1 MVRSFLIIPL
11 LFMLA
16 QKPVKKPEVHADFN
30 FGSYPWSRQAADLL
44 KEDLAREIVVAYSQG
59 WSVDKIAKT
68 FKITTSDVS
77 RVSDKLEDERLV
89 GRLDQYDVTPFMPVI
104 RGRDLDRLKE
114 PLRKH
119 AQEMTDLLLNN
130 WKDIE
135 AMADSLQG
143 AKDTPKGRLMYETV
157 VSGILLGGMIDAFYE
172 DKTLMPPPRRRG
184 KNDRYYA
191 WLVESS
197 PDAAGKLRRELR
209 ESAGYRVVTI
219 GTALPDDKPTPDE
232 LRGKNTMLE
241 EADARKYR
249 AFIGVFSRDKL
260 LPFFKSRREEFLK
273 LGLLMSSGRD
283 IAFGEFF
290 AWYYNAMAN
299 AVSDALVAQH
309 RIAPPETFYTYA
321 VKAPEQ

>member
-1 MVRSFLIIPL
+1 
-11 LFMLA
+11 MLA
-16 QKPVKKPEVHADFN
+16 QKPVKKPEVHADFH
-30 FGSYPWSRQAADLL
+30 FGSYPWSRQATDLL

-59 WSVDKIAKT
+59 WSIDKIAKS
-68 FKITTSDVS
+68 FKLTTSDVS
-77 RVSDKLEDERLV
+77 KVADKLEDERLV
-89 GRLDQYDVTPFMPVI
+89 GRLDEYDVRPFMPVI
-104 RGRDLDRLKE
+104 RDRDLDRLKE

-119 AQEMTDLLLNN
+119 TQEMTDLLLNN
-130 WKDIE
+130 WRDIE

-143 AKDTPKGRLMYETV
+143 AKGTPKGRFMYETV

-191 WLVESS
+191 WLVESN
-197 PDAAGKLRRELR
+197 PEAAGKLRRDLR
-209 ESAGYRVVTI
+209 ESAGYRIVSI

-241 EADARKYR
+241 EAEARKYR

-260 LPFFKSRREEFLK
+260 LPYFKSRREEFLK

-290 AWYYNAMAN
+290 AWYYNAIAN
-299 AVSDALVAQH
+299 GVTDTLVAQR
-309 RIAPPETFYTYA
+309 RIVPPDTFYTYA

>member
-1 MVRSFLIIPL
+1 
-11 LFMLA
+11 MLA
-16 QKPVKKPEVHADFN
+16 QKPVKKPEVHADFQ

-44 KEDLAREIVVAYSQG
+44 KDDLAREIVVAYSED
-59 WSVDKIAKT
+59 WSIDKIAKT
-68 FKITTSDVS
+68 YKITTSDVS
-77 RVSDKLEDERLV
+77 KVSDKLEDERLV
-89 GRLDQYDVTPFMPVI
+89 GRFDQYDVTPFMPVV
-104 RGRDLDRLKE
+104 RDRDLDRMKD

-119 AQEMTDLLLNN
+119 KQELIDLLLNN
-130 WKDIE
+130 WKDIQ
-135 AMADSLQG
+135 AMIDSLQG
-143 AKDTPKGRLMYETV
+143 AKGIPKGRLMYETV

-191 WLVESS
+191 WLVESNS
-197 PDAAGKLRRELR
+197 EAAGKLRRELR
-209 ESAGYRVVTI
+209 ESAGYRIVTI
-219 GTALPDDKPTPDE
+219 GTSLADDKPTPDE

-241 EADARKYR
+241 EAEARKYR

-260 LPFFKSRREEFLK
+260 LPYFKNRREEFLK

-290 AWYYNAMAN
+290 AWYYNTVTN
-299 AVSDALVAQH
+299 AVTDALVADH
-309 RIAPPETFYTYA
+309 RITPPETFYTYA

>member
-1 MVRSFLIIPL
+1 MVKTFLIIPL
-11 LFMLA
+11 VLMLA
-16 QKPVKKPEVHADFN
+16 QKPVKKPDVHADFQ
-30 FGSYPWSRQAADLL
+30 FGSYPWSRQAAEML
-44 KEDLAREIVVAYSQG
+44 KDDLAREIVVGYSQG
-59 WSVDKIAKT
+59 WSVDKIAKF
-68 FKITTSDVS
+68 FKVTTSDVS

-89 GRLDQYDVTPFMPVI
+89 GRLDQYDVTPFMPVV
-104 RGRDLDRLKE
+104 RERDLDRIKE

-119 AQEMTDLLLNN
+119 TQEVKDILLNN

-135 AMADSLQG
+135 AMADSLEG
-143 AKDTPKGRLMYETV
+143 AKGIPKGRLMYETV

-191 WLVESS
+191 WMVESNAE
-197 PDAAGKLRRELR
+197 AAGKLRRELR
-209 ESAGYRVVTI
+209 ESAGYRIVTI
-219 GTALPDDKPTPDE
+219 GNALADDKPTPDE

-249 AFIGVFSRDKL
+249 AFIGIFSRDRL
-260 LPFFKSRREEFLK
+260 LPYFKNRREEFLK

-290 AWYYNAMAN
+290 AWYYNTIAN
-299 AVSDALVAQH
+299 TVTDVLINDH
-309 RIAPPETFYTYA
+309 RITPPETYYTYA

>member
-1 MVRSFLIIPL
+1 VRTFLIIPL
-11 LFMLA
+11 VLMLA
-16 QKPVKKPEVHADFN
+16 QKPVKKPEVHADFH

-44 KEDLAREIVVAYSQG
+44 KDDLAREIVVAYSQG
-59 WSVDKIAKT
+59 WSVDKIAKF

-77 RVSDKLEDERLV
+77 KVSDKLEDERLV
-89 GRLDQYDVTPFMPVI
+89 GRLDEYDVRPFMPVV
-104 RGRDLDRLKE
+104 RERDLDRIKE

-119 AQEMTDLLLNN
+119 TQEFKDILLNN

-135 AMADSLQG
+135 ALADSLEG
-143 AKDTPKGRLMYETV
+143 AKTTPKGRLMYETV
-157 VSGILLGGMIDAFYE
+157 VSGILLGGMIDALYE

-191 WLVESS
+191 WLVESNS
-197 PDAAGKLRRELR
+197 EAAGKLKRELR
-209 ESAGYRVVTI
+209 ESAGYRIVSI
-219 GTALPDDKPTPDE
+219 GTVLPDDKPTPDE
-232 LRGKNTMLE
+232 LRGKVAMLE

-260 LPFFKSRREEFLK
+260 LPFFKNHREEFLK
-273 LGLLMSSGRD
+273 LGLLMSSGHD

-290 AWYYNAMAN
+290 AWYYNTMAN
-299 AVSDALVAQH
+299 TITDAFVADH
-309 RIAPPETFYTYA
+309 RIAPPETYYTYA